1 MKALGKLIKYAEQYK
16 NNYPY
21 YASYKKAKHPDA
33 YFRKHESEILLFCG
47 AKRTLEQSGI
57 DLKTLN
63 LKKLKTEYQELET
76 KKKELSATY
85 KTCEKESSQLRRQLE
100 QLQTYLGEEQSSQRL
115 KKKEQN
121 HSL

>member
-1 MKALGKLIKYAEQYK
+1 M
-16 NNYPY
+16 
-21 YASYKKAKHPDA
+21 
-33 YFRKHESEILLFCG
+33 
-47 AKRTLEQSGI
+47 LEQSGI

-63 LKKLKTEYQELET
+63 LKKLKLEYQELEV

-100 QLQTYLGEEQSSQRL
+100 LLQAYLEEEQSSQRL